1 MKDIKEFIVDDENRE
16 MFKVF
21 CSLHPHEAYELNPE
35 AFIAHCKDLN
45 PDATEE
51 EIIKLLEETK

>member
-1 MKDIKEFIVDDENRE
+1 MDITDDNRE

-21 CSLHPHEAYELNPE
+21 CNLHPHEAYELNPQE
-35 AFIAHCKDLN
+35 FIRHCKDLN

-51 EIIKLLEETK
+51 EILEILKETEE